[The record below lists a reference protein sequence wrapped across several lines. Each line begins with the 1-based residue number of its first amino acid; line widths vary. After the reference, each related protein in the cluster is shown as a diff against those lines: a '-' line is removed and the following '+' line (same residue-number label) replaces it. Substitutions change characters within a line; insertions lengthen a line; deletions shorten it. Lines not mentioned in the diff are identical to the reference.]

1 VRGRLQVVEDPA
13 GEVAQIL
20 AAAAHGGG
28 DVVLTGGSTPA
39 DAYGRTA
46 ASHLADWRRTRVW
59 FGDERCVAPKDPRSN
74 FALADETLLSRLDP
88 PPDVRRM
95 EGERGPHEAAE
106 AYERELREVFGDDP
120 PAFDLL
126 LLGIGPDGHCAS
138 LFPGSDALDERERW
152 VVGVAE
158 AGLEP
163 FVPRVT
169 LTLPALSAA
178 RAVVFLVTGEEK
190 AEAVRRAFDEQ
201 AGPPGPGTPA
211 SLVAER
217 AQERLTV
224 VCDAAAA
231 SRL

>member
-1 VRGRLQVVEDPA
+1 MRGRLQIVDDPA

-46 ASHLADWRRTRVW
+46 ASHLGDWQRTRVW
-59 FGDERCVAPKDPRSN
+59 FGDERCVAADDSRSN
-74 FALADETLLSRLDP
+74 FAMADDALLSRLDP

-95 EGERGPHEAAE
+95 EGERGPHDAAD

-126 LLGIGPDGHCAS
+126 LLGLGPDGHCAS
-138 LFPGSDALDERERW
+138 LFPGAEALDERERW
-152 VVGVAE
+152 VVGIRE

-163 FVPRVT
+163 LVPRVT
-169 LTLPALSAA
+169 LTLPALTAA
-178 RAVVFLVTGEEK
+178 RAVVFLVTGEAK
-190 AEAVRRAFDEQ
+190 AEAMRRAFAEDPTPE
-201 AGPPGPGTPA
+201 TPA

-231 SRL
+231 SGL

>member
-1 VRGRLQVVEDPA
+1 MRGRLSVVDDPA
-13 GEVAQIL
+13 GEVAEIL

-46 ASHLADWRRTRVW
+46 ASHLGDWRRTRVW
-59 FGDERCVAPKDPRSN
+59 FGDERCVAPDDERSN
-74 FALADETLLSRLDP
+74 FGMAASTLLDRLDP
-88 PPDVRRM
+88 PADVRRM
-95 EGERGPHEAAE
+95 EGERGPHGAAE
-106 AYERELREVFGDDP
+106 AYERELRGVFGDDP

-126 LLGIGPDGHCAS
+126 LLGLGPDGHCAS
-138 LFPGSDALDERERW
+138 LFPGAGSLDVTDRW
-152 VVGVAE
+152 VVGVEE

-163 FVPRVT
+163 YVPRVS
-169 LTLPALSAA
+169 LTLPALTAA
-178 RAVVFLVTGEEK
+178 RAVVFLVTGEGK
-190 AEAVRRAFDEQ
+190 AEAVRRAFVED
-201 AGPPGPGTPA
+201 PGPGTPA

-217 AQERLTV
+217 AAERLTV